1 MRQLCLYSISDLFAF
16 NTKSFPLASRR
27 LSLTHTFTHPP
38 FPLPPSPQLSGER
51 QLDRPIHL
59 RKAASATDFS
69 SALAPAGPASPKRG
83 SCRGGSGQEEEA
95 LRLAALR
102 PQDADLRIRCPF
114 PPLADR
120 SQLMLS
126 ETLHGV
132 HLAATPG
139 QLQLLNPAS
148 KCCGES
154 PTQPSCCPFRHRGL
168 EGRKEIPPLPRPLQ
182 AGTLTTGKMRVQT
195 SNTGEQVLP
204 GHFAKGGK
212 DEKGARVKPM
222 KQIEIKK
229 REVSRLVIKASSPPP
244 TPGAVHCQKTL
255 VRFWKV
261 TVKNRIYSSQAPLFH
276 SARLSREY

>member
-1 MRQLCLYSISDLFAF
+1 MDL
-16 NTKSFPLASRR
+16 
-27 LSLTHTFTHPP
+27 
-38 FPLPPSPQLSGER
+38 
-51 QLDRPIHL
+51 PIHL
-59 RKAASATDFS
+59 RRAASATDFS

-95 LRLAALR
+95 LRLAALG
-102 PQDADLRIRCPF
+102 PQDADRRIRCPF

-182 AGTLTTGKMRVQT
+182 AGTITTGKMRVQT
-195 SNTGEQVLP
+195 SNTGEQVLS

-212 DEKGARVKPM
+212 DEKRGKGEAKETNRDQRTRSKPVINQSLLSASHPWRCTLSKDSGEIRESHRKGQNLFQSNPLILLSPAVQGILSDGLPVKCELKAR
-222 KQIEIKK
+222 
-229 REVSRLVIKASSPPP
+229 RELSPT
-244 TPGAVHCQKTL
+244 TPG
-255 VRFWKV
+255 
-261 TVKNRIYSSQAPLFH
+261 
-276 SARLSREY
+276 